1 MLSDAGAACGE
12 LGGECKGVKLV
23 EPREEFAMLM
33 KGLRE
38 GSEDAAKELLEKY
51 GPHIFRVVRRRLSR
65 KLRTKY
71 DSSDFVQS
79 VWASFFAVPSTAE
92 DFDSPEAL
100 IAYLVKVAR
109 NKVVDAVRQRYGKTK
124 YNVNR
129 ERSLEGSAAFQ
140 AQGIANRQPRPSQIV
155 VAREEWDR
163 LVAKLPTHQ
172 KIIVELLR
180 RGYTH
185 REIADKIGVD
195 EKTIRRLVRRIAPE
209 FLPDEE
215 SRQASPV

>member
-1 MLSDAGAACGE
+1 
-12 LGGECKGVKLV
+12 
-23 EPREEFAMLM
+23 M
-33 KGLRE
+33 KSTENPLHG
-38 GSEDAAKELLEKY
+38 DD
-51 GPHIFRVVRRRLSR
+51 PHQ
-65 KLRTKY
+65 T
-71 DSSDFVQS
+71 
-79 VWASFFAVPSTAE
+79 AS
-92 DFDSPEAL
+92 
-100 IAYLVKVAR
+100 
-109 NKVVDAVRQRYGKTK
+109 GW
-124 YNVNR
+124 
-129 ERSLEGSAAFQ
+129 
-140 AQGIANRQPRPSQIV
+140 PSQIV

-195 EKTIRRLVRRIAPE
+195 EKTIRRLIRRIAPE